1 MTEEEQEAKDWNEV
15 KIMTGK
21 LRKFIMEEFPDN
33 EIGRLQVALMIV
45 LVDYAKQIPV
55 ESIELTEIIDCMMNE
70 DNHSHLH

>member
-1 MTEEEQEAKDWNEV
+1 MTEEEQEAQDWEEV
-15 KIMTGK
+15 RIMTEKISG
-21 LRKFIMEEFPDN
+21 FIMEEFAEN
-33 EIGRLQVALMIV
+33 EIGRLQVALMII

>member
-1 MTEEEQEAKDWNEV
+1 MAEEEQEAKDWNEV
-15 KIMTGK
+15 QMMTEK
-21 LRKFIMEEFPDN
+21 LSKFIMEEFPDN